1 MGIYLY
7 IDHMPGK
14 TQTNMKIKNET
25 KTSTVK
31 GSSAVLA
38 VPLLNSKG
46 SSGRNRKHYEYDK
59 RRRILHNITT
69 T

>member
-46 SSGRNRKHYEYDK
+46 SSGRKRKNYEYDK